1 MCTNEGEMHMII
13 ESVEKVPVY
22 ASGEQIIIPQVVYSF
37 QNQDE
42 IRAITYTVNG
52 TKYQFSNEEG
62 HKVYQPGSYSSSRP
76 MTKKEFKDI
85 CEIMILN
92 SSAYG
97 DAEEIILSEIEK
109 LNFSI
114 GHANSTF
121 EIVKSCVEQSKLG
134 TLVMNIGPARY
145 FYHPNEDRV
154 FHVDHSK
161 LINGHMLTPPESN
174 KIIEKIKSSK
184 TMTKKIQKALGN

>member
-1 MCTNEGEMHMII
+1 MII

-22 ASGEQIIIPQVVYSF
+22 ASGEQIIIPQVVHGF

-42 IRAITYTVNG
+42 VRAITYTVNG
-52 TKYQFSNEEG
+52 IKYQFSNEEG
-62 HKVYQPGSYSSSRP
+62 HKVYPLGSYSSPRP

-85 CEIMILN
+85 CKIMVLN

-97 DAEEIILSEIEK
+97 EIEETILSEIEK
-109 LNFSI
+109 LDFSI

-121 EIVKSCVEQSKLG
+121 EIVRSCVEQSKLG
-134 TLVMNIGPARY
+134 TLVMNIGAARY
-145 FYHPNEDRV
+145 FYHPNENKV

-161 LINGHMLTPPESN
+161 LINGHMLVSPESDEIIS
-174 KIIEKIKSSK
+174 KITSSK
-184 TMTKKIQKALGN
+184 TMTKKIQKALNS

>member
-1 MCTNEGEMHMII
+1 MII
-13 ESVEKVPVY
+13 ESVKNVPVY
-22 ASGEQIIIPQVVYSF
+22 ASNEQTIIPQVIYSF

-42 IRAITYTVNG
+42 IRGITYTVNG

-62 HKVYQPGSYSSSRP
+62 HKVYSSGSCSTPRP

-85 CEIMILN
+85 CKIMILN
-92 SSAYG
+92 SSSYG
-97 DAEEIILSEIEK
+97 EAEEVILSEIEK
-109 LNFSI
+109 LDFAI

-121 EIVKSCVEQSKLG
+121 EIVRSCVEQSKLG

-145 FYHPNEDRV
+145 FYHPTENRV

-161 LINGHMLTPPESN
+161 LINGHMLTPPESDAIIA
-174 KIIEKIKSSK
+174 KITSSK
-184 TMTKKIQKALGN
+184 TMTKKIQKVLNS